1 MAPRS
6 WNGNAT
12 TSANKLTEST
22 LLQTSRMRMQQ
33 LICQLDALE
42 QSDMFEMK
50 MWSSFVGP
58 MCDWTLVCDYHSQ
71 FGMIYTQQEFAFYI
85 LTNESAGFTCTRP
98 IEVYKAKLSA
108 SIFLL
113 FQLVVSV
120 DDVTA
125 RSRVQSDDTFCTQ
138 DDFPEHMNNYIT
150 LDIFSAKQFRI
161 TFSLQFYRTPRN
173 SWSETAKSIFRKK
186 L

>member
-1 MAPRS
+1 
-6 WNGNAT
+6 
-12 TSANKLTEST
+12 
-22 LLQTSRMRMQQ
+22 
-33 LICQLDALE
+33 
-42 QSDMFEMK
+42 
-50 MWSSFVGP
+50 

-85 LTNESAGFTCTRP
+85 LTNESAGFTRTRP
-98 IEVYKAKLSA
+98 TEVYKAKLSA

-113 FQLVVSV
+113 FQLVVPV

-125 RSRVQSDDTFCTQ
+125 RSRVQSDDVFCTQ
-138 DDFPEHMNNYIT
+138 GDFPEHINNYIT

-173 SWSETAKSIFRKK
+173 S
-186 L
+186 